1 MKFITP
7 VAQRGHLVSELIE
20 LVVDPNQL
28 ITRLPGG
35 SVLLW
40 ILPIGSVNGG
50 IPKYIKSPG
59 VAYGCFLLLM
69 WIQC

>member
-7 VAQRGHLVSELIE
+7 VKQCGHLVSELIDPA
-20 LVVDPNQL
+20 VDPNQL

-40 ILPIGSVNGG
+40 IPHVGSVNEG

-59 VAYGCFLLLM
+59 VAYGCFLVLIC
-69 WIQC
+69 IQC